1 MFLYRITTQKA
12 FGSEV
17 CSNHTMIEDKQIID
31 FLQRKGALEIL
42 VEIGYK
48 PKRHTDL
55 REKLLMS
62 SSTIHER
69 LTTGMQLELWKQSL
83 EQQSSGV
90 SAKVYELA
98 DLGLEVWEA
107 AKEEDLRRY
116 HMARRDALRQVRN
129 AENAVLREVSPQDAE
144 WWDEIDS
151 KIETEHLEMQ
161 TQLDEY
167 FPN

>member
-1 MFLYRITTQKA
+1 
-12 FGSEV
+12 
-17 CSNHTMIEDKQIID
+17 MIEDKQIID

-90 SAKVYELA
+90 SAKVYELTE
-98 DLGLEVWEA
+98 LGREVWDA
-107 AKEEDLRRY
+107 AKDEDLRRY
-116 HMARRDALRQVRN
+116 HMSRRDAVRYVRN

-151 KIETEHLEMQ
+151 EIEIERFETQ
-161 TQLDEY
+161 TRLDE
-167 FPN
+167 FFTD